1 MRQRRTLTLTTPD
14 EVLDATLGALTTGI
28 VPIMG
33 SIHEGH
39 VSLIRRSDLENDET
53 VVVIF
58 DPSGDVP
65 EISEA
70 EIDLAREAGARI
82 FYRPEPGMIFPES
95 FGTSVRVPTMA
106 KHWEG
111 EARKG
116 HFDNVTAFFV
126 ILLNQLQPTRTY
138 VGEKHLQQLRILE
151 QVHGDLALSGE
162 IVPCVTVRDP
172 DGLPLSSYN
181 ASLSDEEREAAV
193 AIPQALFAIQQAATN
208 GEHDA
213 NTLTEIGQQ
222 ILSAQPMLRVDYLAM
237 VDAES
242 FDAVDEISTGNYA
255 IVAGTVGE
263 TRILDAVY
271 LDPGDT
277 GPPDS

>member
-1 MRQRRTLTLTTPD
+1 MRQRRTLILTTPD
-14 EVLDATLGALTTGI
+14 EVFDATLGALTTGL

-58 DPSGDVP
+58 DPSGDAP
-65 EISEA
+65 ELTEGD
-70 EIDLAREAGARI
+70 IDLAREAGARI
-82 FYRPEPGMIFPES
+82 FYCPEPADIFPKS
-95 FGTSVRVPTMA
+95 FGTSVRVPSIGR
-106 KHWEG
+106 HWEG
-111 EARKG
+111 EARKS

-138 VGEKHLQQLRILE
+138 VGEKHLQQLRIIQ

-181 ASLSDEEREAAV
+181 ASLSDEERAAAV
-193 AIPQALFAIQQAATN
+193 AIPQALFAIQHAATI
-208 GEHDA
+208 GEHNSSA
-213 NTLTEIGQQ
+213 LQAIGED
-222 ILSAQPMLRVDYLAM
+222 ILNAQPLLRVDYLAM
-237 VDAES
+237 VDADS
-242 FDAVDEISTGNYA
+242 FDSVDEISTGNYA
-255 IVAGTVGE
+255 IVAGVVGE

-271 LDPGDT
+271 LDPGEAGT
-277 GPPDS
+277 LNT

>member
-14 EVLDATLGALTTGI
+14 SVLDATIGAMTIGL

-33 SIHEGH
+33 SMHDGH
-39 VSLIRRSDLENDET
+39 MALIRRSHHENDET

-65 EISEA
+65 TVSQEDIA
-70 EIDLAREAGARI
+70 AALEAGARI
-82 FYRPEPGMIFPES
+82 FYRPEPETIFPS
-95 FGTSVRVPTMA
+95 GFSTSVRVPDLA
-106 KHWEG
+106 SRWEG

-116 HFDNVTAFFV
+116 HFDRVTAFFV

-138 VGEKHLQQLRILE
+138 VGEKHLQQLRIL
-151 QVHGDLALSGE
+151 QRVHHDLGLSGE

-181 ASLSDEEREAAV
+181 ATLYEEERAAAL
-193 AIPQALFAIQQAATN
+193 AIPQALFAVQQAAIR
-208 GEHDA
+208 GERNHA
-213 NTLTEIGQQ
+213 ALIAIGRQLLNARPLLQ
-222 ILSAQPMLRVDYLAM
+222 VDYLAM
-237 VDAES
+237 VDAAT
-242 FDAVDEISTGNYA
+242 FDAADEVSTGDYA

-263 TRILDAVY
+263 TRILDAVH
-271 LDPGDT
+271 LDTATT
-277 GPPDS
+277 GSPDS

>member
-58 DPSGDVP
+58 DPSGNVP

-208 GEHDA
+208 GERDA

-222 ILSAQPMLRVDYLAM
+222 ILNAQPMLRVDYLAM

-242 FDAVDEISTGNYA
+242 FDAVNEISTGNYA